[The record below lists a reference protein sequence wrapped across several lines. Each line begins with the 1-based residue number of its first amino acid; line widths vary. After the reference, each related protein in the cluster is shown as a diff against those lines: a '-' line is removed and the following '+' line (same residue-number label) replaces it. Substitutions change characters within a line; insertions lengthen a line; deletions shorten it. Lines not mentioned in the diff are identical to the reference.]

1 MWSHF
6 YEKVAHKI
14 NFNNSSTKFWS
25 SSPLLNPSVFYDT
38 VIFMSV
44 FWQSGTFWRRT
55 TCRCIKKW
63 NWTTTVVDATWYS
76 RTPLGTE
83 LRSTGLK
90 IHLGKIST
98 KLPSYCFGTGHASK
112 LDEFSEKFQTAFDPP
127 PPPLLHIILGKLY
140 CNFFRKTSKKSPLER
155 FKICKINF
163 WIENDPPAPH
173 LWNFSENSSDLVAS
187 LSWNIDK

>member
-112 LDEFSEKFQTAFDPP
+112 LDEFLDKNIPP
-127 PPPLLHIILGKLY
+127 KYLSSPSWSWHHQPDG
-140 CNFFRKTSKKSPLER
+140 NKSCFSFVHWR
-155 FKICKINF
+155 FLSTGN
-163 WIENDPPAPH
+163 H
-173 LWNFSENSSDLVAS
+173 LFAYAYVLTP
-187 LSWNIDK
+187 